1 MAHLNLKWLVVSSC
15 ATNCYI
21 CYNDETME
29 GFIVDPGASPERIKA
44 KVTELGVKPQSIV
57 LTHGHFDHIGAADAL
72 RSFYGIPIIA
82 YEGERTLLSDP
93 EDNLSMA
100 FEGEP
105 VSLTADRYVRDGE
118 EVELSGFKARVI
130 HTPGHTQGS
139 VCYYFESEK
148 LLLSGDTL
156 FCGSLGRTDF
166 PGGST
171 RDILFSI
178 IKKLFVLPEDTAVYA
193 GHNEPTTIGD
203 EKLYNPVAPYIS
215 RVLGADE

>member
-1 MAHLNLKWLVVSSC
+1 MAHLKLKTLVVSSC

-21 CYNDETME
+21 CYNDETLE
-29 GFIVDPGASPERIKA
+29 GFIVDPGASPERIQA
-44 KVTELGVKPQSIV
+44 EVVGLGVKPASIV

-72 RSFYGIPIIA
+72 RKAYSIPIIA
-82 YEGERTLLSDP
+82 YEGEEALLADP
-93 EDNLSMA
+93 DLNLSMA
-100 FEGEP
+100 FEGTP
-105 VSLTADRYVRDGE
+105 MVLTADRLVKDGE
-118 EVELSGFKARVI
+118 ELTLAGFTARVL
-130 HTPGHTQGS
+130 HTPGHTAGS
-139 VCYYFESEK
+139 VCYYFPEEQ

-178 IKKLFVLPEDTAVYA
+178 IRTLFALPEETKVYA
-193 GHNEPTTIGD
+193 GHNEPTNIGD

-215 RVLGADE
+215 RVLGEQ

>member
-1 MAHLNLKWLVVSSC
+1 MAHLKLKTLVVSSC

-21 CYNDETME
+21 CYNDETLE
-29 GFIVDPGASPERIKA
+29 GFIVDPGASPERIRA
-44 KVTELGVKPQSIV
+44 EVDGLGVKPASII

-72 RSFYGIPIIA
+72 RNAYSVPIIA
-82 YEGERTLLSDP
+82 YEGEESLLADP
-93 EDNLSMA
+93 DLNLSMA
-100 FEGEP
+100 FEGTP
-105 VSLTADRYVRDGE
+105 MVLAADRLVKDGE
-118 EVELSGFKARVI
+118 ELTLAGFTAKVL
-130 HTPGHTQGS
+130 HTPGHTAGS
-139 VCYYFESEK
+139 VCYYFPEEQ

-178 IKKLFVLPEDTAVYA
+178 IRTLFALPEETKVFA
-193 GHNEPTTIGD
+193 GHNEPTSIGD

-215 RVLGADE
+215 QVLGE